1 MLSIYTL
8 AVLAT
13 AAVVSAKD
21 DWKTSAAPSAAPT
34 LTFAL
39 TLPADSSSDD
49 WYPTTSASS
58 YTSTVLTTTV
68 YTVTACPTTIT
79 NCPVGAVTT
88 ETITST
94 TVICPLTSSAP
105 LPPAPPAPATTS
117 AAAAPPAPPAPA
129 SSSSVKVYP
138 TTSALATSYVAPV
151 YSANAT
157 APYVK
162 PTGTTAAKPSQFT
175 GAANMVGGSL
185 SMAAVIAFAVAV
197 L

>member
-8 AVLAT
+8 AVLAS
-13 AAVVSAKD
+13 AAVSAND
-21 DWKTSAAPSAAPT
+21 GWKTSATPSAAPT

-49 WYPTTSASS
+49 WYSSTSASS
-58 YTSTVLTTTV
+58 YTSTVYTTTV
-68 YTVTACPTTIT
+68 YTVTACPTTVT

-94 TVICPLTSSAP
+94 TVICPLTSTTP
-105 LPPAPPAPATTS
+105 LPPPPPPPTTS
-117 AAAAPPAPPAPA
+117 AAAAA
-129 SSSSVKVYP
+129 SSSSAKVYP
-138 TTSALATSYVAPV
+138 TTSALSTSYAAPV
-151 YSANAT
+151 YSANTT

-162 PTGTTAAKPSQFT
+162 PTGTTAAKPSVFT

-185 SMAAVIAFAVAV
+185 SLAAVVAFAVAV